1 MPTDFRIRNLEAI
14 ESINTVD
21 LFSQRYVC
29 SGDILSQNDYEFS
42 TSGNI
47 LIGETTCLTNNL
59 GTFMVDYNG
68 GASFQDTT
76 VKDLIATDSITVS
89 GENVVSSTGISRI
102 VVITPANYYSLVTG
116 SGTSPTTL
124 YIVQE

>member
-1 MPTDFRIRNLEAI
+1 MPTDFRVRE
-14 ESINTVD
+14 
-21 LFSQRYVC
+21 
-29 SGDILSQNDYEFS
+29 
-42 TSGNI
+42 
-47 LIGETTCLTNNL
+47 
-59 GTFMVDYNG
+59 
-68 GASFQDTT
+68 
-76 VKDLIATDSITVS
+76 LIATDSITVS